1 MSANGQSD
9 RVSRLQRLADSL
21 EHAQAAAGDLVSERV
36 TPVDEAIRRI
46 GVTGPDYWHR
56 GEWLAHCHATGRAL
70 GQVLAELP
78 EGTPADHP
86 FAFAQE
92 TTADG
97 ARLEYALCAARGR
110 DRRCGLYVS
119 VCSWRETSIPGLPGA
134 VVQGRKLVRPDE
146 IPLPVR
152 VNILNVLDEFTDVY
166 ERHVRTDRRGLLS
179 SDDAAGAEPFDAP
192 PPAPPF
198 AHPAP
203 EADRATGTGI
213 RGQLSDAEAEEL
225 KRQIKASMP
234 DPEELKRRIQESMP
248 DPEELKRQIQESIPD
263 PEELKRQIQ
272 ESLPDFEEMGRQIRE
287 SLPDLEEL
295 KQRVREEEHRKEAA
309 ASAGESAPEPD
320 AAEPDAQ

>member
-9 RVSRLQRLADSL
+9 RVSRLQELADSL

-56 GEWLAHCHATGRAL
+56 GEWLAHCRATGRKLAE
-70 GQVLAELP
+70 VLAELP

-92 TTADG
+92 STADG

-119 VCSWRETSIPGLPGA
+119 VCTWRETAIPDLPGA
-134 VVQGRKLVRPDE
+134 VVESRKLVRPDE

-166 ERHVRTDRRGLLS
+166 ERHVRADRRALLS
-179 SDDAAGAEPFDAP
+179 PDGAAGAEYVEAP

-203 EADRATGTGI
+203 EADRAAGASI
-213 RGQLSDAEAEEL
+213 KGQLSDAEAEEL
-225 KRQIKASMP
+225 KRQIRASIP
-234 DPEELKRRIQESMP
+234 DLEELRRQIQASIP
-248 DPEELKRQIQESIPD
+248 DAEELKRQIQA
-263 PEELKRQIQ
+263 
-272 ESLPDFEEMGRQIRE
+272 SLPDFEEMGRQIRE
-287 SLPDLEEL
+287 SLPDFDKLR
-295 KQRVREEEHRKEAA
+295 QRVREEEHRKEAA
-309 ASAGESAPEPD
+309 KSASDAAPGAEAPEPD
-320 AAEPDAQ
+320 AQ